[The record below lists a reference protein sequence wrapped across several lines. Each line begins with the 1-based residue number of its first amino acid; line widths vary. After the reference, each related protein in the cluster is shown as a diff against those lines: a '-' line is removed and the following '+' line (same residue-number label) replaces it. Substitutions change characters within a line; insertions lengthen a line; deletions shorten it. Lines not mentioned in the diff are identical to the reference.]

1 MEAIKNVSKYNQFL
15 FYKMTIN
22 TAQIAILRIQTFALL
37 NELVLNIHITQSRH
51 CQFNVQL

>member
-1 MEAIKNVSKYNQFL
+1 
-15 FYKMTIN
+15 MTIN
-22 TAQIAILRIQTFALL
+22 TEQIAIFRIQTFALL

>member
-1 MEAIKNVSKYNQFL
+1 MKAITNVSKYNQFL

-22 TAQIAILRIQTFALL
+22 TEQIVIPCIQTFDLL
-37 NELVLNIHITQSRH
+37 NELVLNIHITQSTY